1 MNLPLEIF
9 LALRFL
15 REGRLQTLLIIIGAS
30 VGVAVILFLT
40 ALISGLETSLVAKT
54 LGTQAHIVLT
64 PPDELARPLREPG
77 PGEVVMAHVERTAQR
92 VRSIQ
97 GWQTRI
103 REVEAIPG
111 VTAVSPTVG
120 GAAFMLRGT
129 TSRSVLLL
137 GVDPERFERI
147 YAVSPHMV
155 TGAFTPSGTEV
166 VIGVDLASDLGV
178 AVGDRVRL
186 EASEG
191 RSTVVR
197 VGGTF
202 DLGNREVNT
211 RWAVV
216 SMRSAQTLLDRVG
229 GVSSLDVR
237 VDDVFLA
244 EAAAR
249 QMQSRTGLDAESWM
263 ATNAQLLT
271 ALRSQSSSSQ
281 IITFFI
287 VLAVA
292 LGIASVLSVS
302 VVQRGRQIGILR
314 AMGASRGMVQR
325 IFLVQGA
332 IVGMSGSI
340 LGSAVGA
347 SLALGFGR
355 AMRNADGT
363 PMLPIDLE
371 PPLFARAAA
380 VATVVGLVAAIAP
393 ARRAARM
400 DPAEAIRNE

>member
-15 REGRLQTLLIIIGAS
+15 REGRLQTLLIIGGAS
-30 VGVAVILFLT
+30 VGVAVILFLS

-64 PPDELARPLREPG
+64 PPDEVARTLRTVG
-77 PGEVVMAHVERTAQR
+77 DGEVLIAHVERTAQR
-92 VRSIQ
+92 VRSIE
-97 GWQTRI
+97 GWQTRL

-120 GAAFMLRGT
+120 GAAFLMRGT

-137 GVDPERFERI
+137 GVDPLRFERI
-147 YAVSPHMV
+147 YSVTPHMV
-155 TGAFTPSGTEV
+155 TGAFRPSGTEV

-178 AVGDRVRL
+178 ALGDRVRL
-186 EASEG
+186 EAAEG
-191 RSTVVR
+191 RSSVVR

-229 GVSSLDVR
+229 GVSNLDVR
-237 VDDVFLA
+237 VADVFQA
-244 EAAAR
+244 EEAAR

-263 ATNAQLLT
+263 ATNAQLLM
-271 ALRSQSSSSQ
+271 ALQSQSSSSK

-332 IVGMSGSI
+332 IVGLSGSV
-340 LGSAVGA
+340 LGCAVGA
-347 SLALGFGR
+347 SLAIAFVGL
-355 AMRNADGT
+355 MRNADGT
-363 PMLPIDLE
+363 PILPIELT
-371 PPLFARAAA
+371 PGLFVRAAT

-393 ARRAARM
+393 ARRAAKM
-400 DPAEAIRNE
+400 DPAEAIRND